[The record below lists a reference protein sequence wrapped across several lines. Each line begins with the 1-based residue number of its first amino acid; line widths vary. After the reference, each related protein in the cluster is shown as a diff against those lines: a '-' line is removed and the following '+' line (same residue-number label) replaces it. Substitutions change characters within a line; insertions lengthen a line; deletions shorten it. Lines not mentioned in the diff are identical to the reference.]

1 MNTIKIYVSNQ
12 FHRLTI
18 TTTLQ
23 KDVKHV
29 TKNYII
35 KLDGWTRILGYV
47 NNVVKYDLDILPQN
61 ILYN

>member
-1 MNTIKIYVSNQ
+1 MYEHNQNICSNQ

-18 TTTLQ
+18 TTLQ

-29 TKNYII
+29 TKKYII
-35 KLDGWTRILGYV
+35 KLDGWTGILGYV